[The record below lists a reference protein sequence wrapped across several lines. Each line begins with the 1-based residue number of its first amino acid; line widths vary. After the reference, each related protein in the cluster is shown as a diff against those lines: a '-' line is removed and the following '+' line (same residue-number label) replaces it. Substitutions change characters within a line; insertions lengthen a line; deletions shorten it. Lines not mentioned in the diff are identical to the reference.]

1 MLRLKQL
8 QPPEGVFWERP
19 LDMHP
24 ILHRLLL
31 NRGIAGPEAAERF
44 LRPTREQLLDPFL
57 LNDMDRATALI
68 NEALGAGEHICVYG
82 DYDVDGVCA
91 SAILSLYLREK
102 GADVSVY
109 LPSRHKEGY
118 GLNAEAVEHLA
129 GHGGLLITVDC
140 GITSCELV
148 EQARQAG
155 LKVIVT
161 DHHRPGETLPD
172 CPTVNPLLGGY
183 PFGFLCGA
191 GVAFKL
197 VEALG
202 GREKAMEYIDLA
214 CLATIADIVPLKEEN
229 RVIASLGLR
238 KMNLSMRPGLRAL
251 CETAGLGEKELS
263 AGNVAFQLSP
273 RINAAGR
280 MGDAFL
286 SYRLLTQTDYDKCL
300 ELAGELDELNASRRS
315 EETRAFAEAE
325 SQLASWD
332 FSADPVIIVKGE
344 SWNSGVIGLA
354 ASKLTE
360 KYHCPSVVLTK
371 ENPSD
376 EFYTGSCRSIEG
388 VSIHDALSHVKEH
401 LLRFGG
407 HEMAAGLRVDET
419 KIEAFA
425 RAINEY
431 VSKAHDRSK
440 WIPRVEYDIKCD
452 PGELDVETAGLLSAF
467 EPTGCQNPPP
477 VLLSEGEMAECRA
490 VGREGEHLKFAL
502 AGEKGRLPGIWF
514 RAADKLSLSGSRV
527 GLVYSPGVNE
537 FRGVTSLQ
545 ALARCAV
552 PLTPSLGAA
561 EDPARFG
568 AFIDT
573 LEVASPLGDARPED
587 VKREFSSGLYSRCV
601 ICADGES
608 ARAVMETLDGE
619 YDLSFGEFPRDLR
632 GFNCVAVCPAST
644 PPARFKR
651 VYYAGVPKGLCGK
664 GIQIKGLPVAQ
675 AFTLCPD
682 TDRLRGLY
690 RVMLGISRSSEK
702 IPDMDRLLELAR
714 VRADIP
720 PVGAALGLK
729 ILSRM
734 GLVSINAQNAPVE
747 ITVSNEKKSPEDDE
761 LFRLL
766 TAERTK

>member
-1 MLRLKQL
+1 
-8 QPPEGVFWERP
+8 
-19 LDMHP
+19 P

-57 LNDMDRATALI
+57 LNDMERAAALI

-91 SAILSLYLREK
+91 SAILSLYLREQ

-118 GLNAEAVEHLA
+118 GLNADAVEHLA
-129 GHGGLLITVDC
+129 KNGGLLITVDC

-148 EQARQAG
+148 TQAKQAG

-172 CPTVNPLLGGY
+172 CPTVNPLLGSY

-214 CLATIADIVPLKEEN
+214 CLATIADIVPLKDEN
-229 RVIASLGLR
+229 RVIAALGLR

-251 CETAGLGEKELS
+251 CETSGLGERELS

-280 MGDAFL
+280 MGDALL
-286 SYRLLTQTDYDKCL
+286 SYRLLTETNYDKCL
-300 ELAGELDELNASRRS
+300 LLARELDELNSSRRS

-325 SQLASWD
+325 SQLDKWD
-332 FSADPVIIVKGE
+332 FSENPVIIVRGDG
-344 SWNSGVIGLA
+344 WNSGVIGLA

-371 ENPSD
+371 ENPAD
-376 EFYTGSCRSIEG
+376 DFCTGSCRSIEG
-388 VSIHDALSHVKEH
+388 VSIHDALTNVREH

-407 HEMAAGLRVDET
+407 HEMAAGLRVREDELDS
-419 KIEAFA
+419 FA
-425 RAINEY
+425 RAINAY
-431 VSKAHDRSK
+431 VLRTHDRSK
-440 WIPRVEYDIKCD
+440 WIPRVEYDLMCD
-452 PGELDVETAGLLSAF
+452 PGDLDVEMTKLLIAF

-477 VLLSEGEMAECRA
+477 VLLSEGEMAECRP
-490 VGREGEHLKFAL
+490 VGRESEHLKFAL
-502 AGEKGRLPGIWF
+502 VGENGRLPGIWF
-514 RAADKLSLSGSRV
+514 RAADKLSLAGSRV
-527 GLVYSPGVNE
+527 QLIYSPGVNE
-537 FRGVTSLQ
+537 FRGAVTVQ
-545 ALARCAV
+545 ALARSAV
-552 PLTPSLGAA
+552 PLVPSFSAA
-561 EDPARFG
+561 QDPAAFG

-573 LEVASPLGDARPED
+573 LNVAPPQGDARLED
-587 VKREFSSGLYSRCV
+587 VRREFASGLYSRCV
-601 ICADGES
+601 VCADGES
-608 ARAVMETLDGE
+608 ARAVMEALDGE
-619 YDLSFGEFPRDLR
+619 FDLSFGEFPRDIR
-632 GFNCVAVCPAST
+632 GFNCVAVCPASP

-651 VYYAGVPKGLCGK
+651 VYYAGVPKGLCGG
-664 GIQIKGLPVAQ
+664 GIQIKGLPAAQ
-675 AFTLCPD
+675 AFGCCPD
-682 TDRLRGLY
+682 TDALRGLY
-690 RVMLGISRSSEK
+690 RVMLGISRLSEK
-702 IPDMDRLLELAR
+702 IPDMARLLELAR
-714 VRADIP
+714 VRADISP
-720 PVGAALGLK
+720 IQAMLGIK

-734 GLVSINAQNAPVE
+734 GLVSVNAGNSPVE
-747 ITVSNEKKSPEDDE
+747 ITVSREKRSPEDEE
-761 LFRLL
+761 LFKLL
-766 TAERTK
+766 AAEKTK